1 MKIALVLHGKSGG
14 STDKDEKLSYD
25 SNQAIPFIKKNIL
38 ENNDVDIFYHTWEEG
53 YHKLWE
59 DNYKPKKFLVEKS
72 KKFITPSTKDVLRYW
87 KKHFMSF
94 FGIYQ
99 KRELNYNNNI
109 YSRWYSFKESLN
121 LLINYSKVENIN
133 YDFVICSRFD
143 FFLTKRINFDTLD
156 KSKFYSSSEILF
168 VDDYKIP
175 IQPVSLYLKEEF
187 NREKYSFVEVDYF
200 NNPINGMND
209 LFQMGSYE
217 NMIQL
222 KDLFDKLDYYIKT
235 LKIPNSNHHLLLAHL
250 VEKKLEPLRTTILYN
265 RLNCGL
271 TRWMN
276 NKYLRS

>member
-1 MKIALVLHGKSGG
+1 
-14 STDKDEKLSYD
+14 
-25 SNQAIPFIKKNIL
+25 
-38 ENNDVDIFYHTWEEG
+38 
-53 YHKLWE
+53 
-59 DNYKPKKFLVEKS
+59 
-72 KKFITPSTKDVLRYW
+72 
-87 KKHFMSF
+87 MSF
-94 FGIYQ
+94 FDIYQ
-99 KRELNYNNNI
+99 KKELNYNNNI
-109 YSRWYSFKESLN
+109 YSRWYSFKEALN
-121 LLINYSKVENIN
+121 LLIVYSKAENIN
-133 YDFVICSRFD
+133 YDLVICSRFD
-143 FFLTKRINFDTLD
+143 FFLTKKINFESLD

-168 VDDYKIP
+168 IDDYKIP
-175 IQPVSLYLKEEF
+175 IQPVSLYLKKEF
-187 NREKYSFVEVDYF
+187 DREKYNFVEVDYF
-200 NNPINGMND
+200 NNPLNGMND

>member
-1 MKIALVLHGKSGG
+1 
-14 STDKDEKLSYD
+14 
-25 SNQAIPFIKKNIL
+25 
-38 ENNDVDIFYHTWEEG
+38 
-53 YHKLWE
+53 
-59 DNYKPKKFLVEKS
+59 
-72 KKFITPSTKDVLRYW
+72 
-87 KKHFMSF
+87 
-94 FGIYQ
+94 
-99 KRELNYNNNI
+99 
-109 YSRWYSFKESLN
+109 
-121 LLINYSKVENIN
+121 VENIN

-143 FFLTKRINFDTLD
+143 FFLTKRINFDFLD

-175 IQPVSLYLKEEF
+175 IQPVSLYLKEGF

-217 NMIQL
+217 NIIQL

-250 VEKKLEPLRTTILYN
+250 VEKKLEPLRTTILYS

-276 NKYLRS
+276 NNYLRS